1 MPKQTLANFKEPN
14 INGLDAAMVFANT
27 ALENIYQA
35 EIEKGGRGVTQKF
48 STDTTGAQ
56 IRVIRPLP
64 LPIDARELGASI
76 NGGNFSAYSYQPES
90 DAYGLN
96 IITVIDDMVDIPDV
110 SMDMIPVEIA
120 KMYIQN
126 ISDKVVLNINAI
138 KIAARAYTC
147 FSAHQVDSSK
157 AYVVEYDSSN
167 DNVLE
172 KAIETNSKLNKGDKE
187 HAVSTFP
194 VKDRIALVSN
204 DSYSALLSSKGVF
217 VLGGANYG
225 YDIARKGGV
234 DSEASTPEL
243 LDDGYLGTIAGIPY
257 HFVSDLV
264 IEVACKYLGFP
275 SNTFEGVVEHVAS
288 AHGNLFG
295 LATGNS
301 IKTIDSPLGQGV
313 RLQPKYR
320 MGAACIMA
328 KSVSWLVK
336 KGWVNPYKLK
346 EIFSSGVEWSYKAPG
361 SRQVLKASI
370 TGATGS
376 KAFTFGLKKVVKA
389 ADGSLS
395 EVAVT
400 SGFYGAWVVV
410 PSGHEVAS
418 ISDFLKEY
426 NANGAVKGTLAA
438 TDFGTSKTL
447 SSITASDEIALL
459 VIDSQGTV
467 ADLVSKADGADA

>member
-1 MPKQTLANFKEPN
+1 MAKQTLANYKEPN
-14 INGLDAAMVFANT
+14 INGLDAAMIFANT
-27 ALENIYQA
+27 ALDNIYQA

-48 STDTTGAQ
+48 SSDTTGAQ
-56 IRVIRPLP
+56 IRVVRPLP

-90 DAYGLN
+90 DSYGLD

-126 ISDKVVLNINAI
+126 ISDKVVLNVNAI

-147 FSAHQVDSSK
+147 FSQYQEDSTK
-157 AYVVEYDSSN
+157 AFVVEYNSAS
-167 DNVLE
+167 DNVVE
-172 KAIETNSKLNKGDKE
+172 KAIETNAKLNKGDKE
-187 HAVSTFP
+187 HGVSVFP

-217 VLGGANYG
+217 NLGGANYA
-225 YDIARKGGV
+225 YDILRKGGV
-234 DSEASTPEL
+234 DAETSTPEL
-243 LDDGYLGTIAGIPY
+243 LDDGYIGTIAGVPY

-264 IEVACKYLGFP
+264 MEVVCKYLGFP

-288 AHGNLFG
+288 AHGNLFA

-320 MGAACIMA
+320 MGAACIMP

-336 KGWVNPYKLK
+336 KGWKAPYGLK
-346 EIFSSGVEWSYKAPG
+346 GIFTEGVTWSYKAPG
-361 SRQVLKASI
+361 SRQVLEASI

-376 KAFTFGLKKVVKA
+376 KAFTFNCKKVVKA
-389 ADGSLS
+389 ADGTLS
-395 EVAVT
+395 KVAVT
-400 SGFYGAWVVV
+400 TGILGAWVVV
-410 PSGHEVAS
+410 PSGHTVES
-418 ISDFLKEY
+418 ISDFLTEY
-426 NANGAVKGTLAA
+426 NADGAVKGTLAA

-447 SSITASDEIALL
+447 SSITANDEIALL
-459 VIDSQGTV
+459 VLDTQGTV
-467 ADLVSKADGADA
+467 ADIVCKADGADA